1 MCVCACVAVCI
12 GLRVGVCVCMG
23 VYKHIVLYMFKW
35 VLPSHLV
42 MADRVSTQREAFVY
56 RMAPGAAE
64 NVRVVLRVRPLT
76 RKESDRGEE
85 ELIRVASEQAVQVIH
100 VCEKV

>member
-1 MCVCACVAVCI
+1 
-12 GLRVGVCVCMG
+12 
-23 VYKHIVLYMFKW
+23 
-35 VLPSHLV
+35 
-42 MADRVSTQREAFVY
+42 
-56 RMAPGAAE
+56 MAPGAAE